1 MDRNQAIGL
10 VVGPCIAISVTL
22 KYYKCA
28 LFILDQ
34 LRKLIG
40 KIIIH
45 KPVRLSRPDI
55 IPVQIDV
62 SHVLSGENHVPVINH
77 IKSIYSLKPIGEN
90 LFKDFP
96 ALCIDNSEI
105 QIIPAFI
112 DQSKISFIQPPHLG
126 IEFIHRQK
134 WISCS
139 PTKNL

>member
-1 MDRNQAIGL
+1 MLFILIYRKNIDRILQVHHPQSGVMDRNQAIGL

-105 QIIPAFI
+105 R
-112 DQSKISFIQPPHLG
+112 SEEHTS
-126 IEFIHRQK
+126 
-134 WISCS
+134 
-139 PTKNL
+139 